1 MSPLGEFVFR
11 ADNAMY
17 VVTAQDGDVR
27 AGCLV
32 GFACQVS
39 IQPERFLVAIS
50 AANHTHRIATAVNIL
65 ALHLLP
71 SSAVELARLFGEST
85 GDTVD
90 KFAQCRFRDGPDGV
104 PILDDALG
112 VLVGRVLDRIDFGD
126 HTGHLLEPISAT
138 VAASHE
144 PPYSIEQARRLRPGH
159 PTR

>member
-11 ADNAMY
+11 TDNAMY
-17 VVTAQDGDVR
+17 VVTAQDGSVR

-50 AANHTHRIATAVNIL
+50 AANHTHRIAATASVL

-71 SSAVELARLFGEST
+71 SSAVELACLFGEST
-85 GDTVD
+85 GDSVD
-90 KFAQCRFRDGPDGV
+90 KFAKCRFHDGPGGV
-104 PILDDALG
+104 PILDDAIG

-126 HTGHLLEPISAT
+126 HTGHLLEPISAS
-138 VAASHE
+138 VAATHA
-144 PPYSIEQARRLRPGH
+144 PPYSLEQARGMRPGH
-159 PTR
+159 PMR